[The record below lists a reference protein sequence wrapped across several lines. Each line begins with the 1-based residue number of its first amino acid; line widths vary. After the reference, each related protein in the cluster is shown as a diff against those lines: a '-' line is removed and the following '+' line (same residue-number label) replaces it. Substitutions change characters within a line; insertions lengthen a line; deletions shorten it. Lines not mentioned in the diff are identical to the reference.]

1 MSTADACD
9 REAAWLNTIG
19 DGLPALPAAAGG
31 PWKVIQ
37 AYWPGLR
44 QATQKTSIYVTRTH
58 LADDRVANLRVRDS
72 YMFRLKLVW
81 PVLAATAPLAE
92 TEQRNLDLA
101 IDLLITRIRGPV
113 GDKTHGARFLS
124 VGEVP
129 REMPVTVEFDDPEVT
144 IPADKSLRA
153 VCTYY
158 ADDYEING

>member
-9 REAAWLNTIG
+9 REAAWLNTFG
-19 DGLPALPAAAGG
+19 DTLPALPAVAGG

-44 QATQKTSIYVTRTH
+44 VPTQKSGIYVQRGH
-58 LADDRVANLRVRDS
+58 LTDDRVANLRVRDS
-72 YMFRLKLVW
+72 YEFRLKLVW

-92 TEQRNLDLA
+92 TEQRNFDA
-101 IDLLITRIRGPV
+101 AVGLLIQRIRGPV
-113 GDKTHGARFLS
+113 GDKTHGGRFLS

-129 REMPVTVEFDDPEVT
+129 REMPVTVQFDDPEQT
-144 IPADKSLRA
+144 IPAEKALRA